1 MQIRR
6 NTGDIIGG
14 LVHITVGLW
23 FAQHAMAD
31 YAFGSLVRMGPGFF
45 PVVLGFLVAGV
56 GVLILIPALFTAG
69 ETPSP
74 DWRPFACVCA
84 ALVAF
89 AMVLERFGLVAATF
103 VLVFLASAGRPG
115 ARPLPTLAL
124 AAVLSGIA
132 VVVFTMGLGIPIP
145 AFRWV
150 L

>member
-1 MQIRR
+1 
-6 NTGDIIGG
+6 
-14 LVHITVGLW
+14 
-23 FAQHAMAD
+23 
-31 YAFGSLVRMGPGFF
+31 MGPGFF

-56 GVLILIPALFTAG
+56 GVLVLIPALFTSG

-74 DWRPFACVCA
+74 DWRPFVCVCA
-84 ALVAF
+84 ALIGF
-89 AMVLERFGLVAATF
+89 SLVLERFGLVAATF
-103 VLVFLASAGRPG
+103 TLVFLASAGRPG

-124 AAVLSGIA
+124 AVVLSGIA